1 MALSAATIRTWKE
14 AALRPDMNAP
24 VPIHQLDQ
32 ILAAAREAGLSER
45 EQGVLLMSM
54 TVGDLERKLRITGQA
69 DQVPMAKKLALA
81 ASMVLRM
88 LDNT

>member
-1 MALSAATIRTWKE
+1 MGISAATIRTWKE
-14 AALRPDMNAP
+14 AALRPDTNAP
-24 VPIHQLDQ
+24 VATHQLDQ

-54 TVGDLERKLRITGQA
+54 TVGDLERKLTISGQA

-88 LDNT
+88 LENT